1 MNISFE
7 NQAALITGAGSGIG
21 LATAQAF
28 AEAGAA
34 VALADLNHSTVR
46 TAADQLTAA
55 GHQAIAIRC
64 DVANETDAAE
74 AVETDRERVRSP
86 RCGLQQRRHSRPRD

>member
-34 VALADLNHSTVR
+34 VALADLNHNTVQ

-55 GHQAIAIRC
+55 GHQAIAAATSPTRPMPPKPSNEPSARS
-64 DVANETDAAE
+64 VA
-74 AVETDRERVRSP
+74 SM
-86 RCGLQQRRHSRPRD
+86 RPTTTPAFTPP